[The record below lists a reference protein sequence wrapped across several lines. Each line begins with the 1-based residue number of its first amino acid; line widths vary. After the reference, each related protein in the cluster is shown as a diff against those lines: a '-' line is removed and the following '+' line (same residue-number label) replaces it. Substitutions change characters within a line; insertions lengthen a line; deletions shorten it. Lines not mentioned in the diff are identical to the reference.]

1 MVSLYFSG
9 VSIYGEKGN
18 PKKVH
23 VPMTEIIYSLV
34 LGSPFPPI
42 PGLFLDIKQKL
53 LSEES
58 RTLTKITTRCGVS

>member
-1 MVSLYFSG
+1 
-9 VSIYGEKGN
+9 
-18 PKKVH
+18 
-23 VPMTEIIYSLV
+23 MTEIIYSLV

-58 RTLTKITTRCGVS
+58 RTLTKITTRCGVSWYSDPVVRGTMACGTG